1 LGIIKYVEIIIVYMS
16 CISNMYPVSSDLWV
30 GQDTTGVSHQFRG
43 LQQYQE
49 YVAKLAA
56 AGTTCPIPSTPQ
68 APSIIPQE
76 RTPFTGFLEFK
87 PANPQ
92 QQAKYSAMSPW
103 WVGSESTDKEVAKGL
118 LSKSLSH

>member
-1 LGIIKYVEIIIVYMS
+1 MS
-16 CISNMYPVSSDLWV
+16 CISNMYPVSSDLWI
-30 GQDTTGVSHQFRG
+30 GQDTTGVAHQFRG

-49 YVAKLAA
+49 YVARLAA
-56 AGTTCPIPSTPQ
+56 SGKTCPAPSTPQ
-68 APSIIPQE
+68 APAIIPQE

-87 PANPQ
+87 PANDQ

-118 LSKSLSH
+118 LNKSLSH